1 MKNERRSYKVTIFGD
16 EYALMSDELEEHMAQ
31 AASLVDVAMREIDQ
45 SARIGNSKKVA
56 VLAAM
61 RIASKLLH
69 LQRDVEKNRQREY
82 ELASRIEEDILSLV
96 P

>member
-69 LQRDVEKNRQREY
+69 LQRDVEKNKQREY

>member
-31 AASLVDVAMREIDQ
+31 AASLVDIAMREIDQ